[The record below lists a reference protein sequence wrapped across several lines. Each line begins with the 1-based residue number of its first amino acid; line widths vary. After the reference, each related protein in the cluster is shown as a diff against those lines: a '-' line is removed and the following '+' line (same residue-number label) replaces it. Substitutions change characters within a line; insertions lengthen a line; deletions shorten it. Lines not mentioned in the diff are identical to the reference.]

1 VTRIAAVFG
10 RCRCGLSRLTAECV
24 AMLGVL
30 LLIWGATWMQMRQ
43 EYAAIEHETMKETSN
58 LALAFEENIIRSI
71 TAIDQILLIIRGSYA
86 RDAARFDLRNWAHER
101 PFMNDQTMQIA
112 IIGVNGVLLQ
122 SNLGPTPQPVD
133 LHDREHFRVHVATS
147 QDALFISKPVIGRVS
162 GRYSVQLTRKI
173 IGLDSEFL
181 GVVVVSL
188 DPDYL
193 ARFYEHLQL
202 GHGFIALVG
211 LDGYMRAGRPAPD
224 LVGKPLVNSPLLA
237 LAAKIDHGSYQT
249 AVSVMTG
256 QPALV
261 SYRRL
266 ADYPLIVAVGYGTDA
281 EFAPYR
287 LHRFQSI
294 VVGLGLSGLAIGAGL
309 LLARHRR
316 RLTRYQDALTATL
329 GNMSQGIIMVDRDR
343 RVAVINRRVGELL
356 GLPPELMH
364 ENTSFDTIIRWQVEH
379 GEFAAKCGV
388 SVAMDSLL
396 EHGGLDASVPMYERT
411 RPDGSVIEVRTTL
424 LANGGAV
431 RTYTDVT
438 ERNRIVRDLAAARD
452 LAETAGRARSDFL
465 AVMSHEIRT
474 PLNGIIGAT
483 GLLMDGELGAEDA
496 HFVEIIRQS
505 GEHLL
510 QLINNI
516 LDFSRLD
523 ASCIELEEVAF
534 DPCTTIES
542 AVDMVATT
550 ARAKGIR
557 LDVTIIDGVPRRV
570 IGDPGRLRQ
579 VLLNLLGNGVKFT
592 DHGGVHLLASRVA
605 SEAGFVLLAV
615 SVSDTG
621 IGIPND
627 TLPRL
632 FREFTQ
638 VDGSISRRFG
648 GSGLGLAI
656 SRRLV
661 ERMGG
666 SMTVESVP
674 GEGSTFG
681 FRILLREAPAS
692 PPHDARERMV
702 VSGEQRRLRILLVED
717 NGTNRLVATR
727 MLERMGHA
735 VDAVADGYEAVQT
748 VRSVPHDLILM
759 DVMMPG
765 MDGLTATRLIRAAAG
780 PGAKTPIIGLTAN
793 AESGKAAECRAAGM
807 DCVVSKPVTTERLA
821 DALRMVM
828 ADVGVL
834 PDAPPPREW
843 PLFDEQALSVLAE
856 DIGDDGALDV
866 AQLFL
871 AEAPRMAERLERS
884 SIDSGGALLREVHTL
899 ASCAR
904 SVGLLRVGHLAGA
917 IERAMANAEPEPEQL
932 VALRAMLSESVARL
946 SVWTKARMV
955 ETVT

>member
-1 VTRIAAVFG
+1 
-10 RCRCGLSRLTAECV
+10 
-24 AMLGVL
+24 MLGVL
-30 LLIWGATWMQMRQ
+30 LLIWGAIWMQMRQ
-43 EYAAIEHETMKETSN
+43 EYAAIGHETMKETSN

-71 TAIDQILLIIRGSYA
+71 TAIDQVILITRDSYA
-86 RDAARFDLRNWAHER
+86 RDTARSDLRNWAHER
-101 PFMNDQTMQIA
+101 PFMNDQTMQIS

-133 LHDREHFRVHVATS
+133 LHDREHFSVHVGSS
-147 QDALFISKPVIGRVS
+147 QDVLFISKPVIGRVS
-162 GRYSVQLTRKI
+162 GRYSVQFTRKI
-173 IGLDSEFL
+173 IGPDGEFL

-193 ARFYEHLQL
+193 ARFYEALQL
-202 GHGFIALVG
+202 GHGFIMLVG
-211 LDGYMRAGRPAPD
+211 QDGYMRAGRPAPV

-237 LAAKIDHGSYQT
+237 MAARVDHGSYQT
-249 AVSVMTG
+249 AASAITG

-266 ADYPLIVAVGYGTDA
+266 ADYPLIVAVGYGTES

-294 VVGLGLSGLAIGAGL
+294 VGGLGLSVLAIGAGL

-343 RVAVINRRVGELL
+343 RIAVINRRVGELL
-356 GLPPELMH
+356 GLPPDLIH
-364 ENTSFDTIIRWQVEH
+364 ADTTFDAILQWQVEN
-379 GEFAAKCGV
+379 GEFAAQYDV
-388 SVAMDSLL
+388 SIAMDSLL
-396 EHGGLDASVPMYERT
+396 ERGGLDASVPMYERT
-411 RPDGSVIEVRTTL
+411 RPDGSVLEVRTSL

-438 ERNRIVRDLAAARD
+438 ERKRIVRDLAAARD
-452 LAETAGRARSDFL
+452 VAEAAGRARSEFL

-483 GLLMDGELGAEDA
+483 GLLMDGELDTEEA
-496 HFVEIIRQS
+496 HFVEIIRHS

-523 ASCIELEEVAF
+523 ASCIELEAVAF
-534 DPCTTIES
+534 DLRTTIES
-542 AVDMVATT
+542 AVDMVATA
-550 ARAKGIR
+550 ARAKGIG
-557 LDVTIIDGVPRRV
+557 LDVTISDGVPRCV

-592 DHGGVHLLASRVA
+592 ERGGVHLVASRAA
-605 SEAGFVLLAV
+605 SEAGTVRLAV

-621 IGIPND
+621 IGIPD
-627 TLPRL
+627 EALPRL
-632 FREFTQ
+632 FHEFSQ

-674 GEGSTFG
+674 SEGSKFRFG
-681 FRILLREAPAS
+681 ILLREAPAS
-692 PPHDARERMV
+692 PPGDDSRRTV

-727 MLERMGHA
+727 MLERMGHC
-735 VDAVADGYEAVQT
+735 VDAVVDGYEAVQT
-748 VRSVPHDLILM
+748 ARSMPHDLILM

-765 MDGLTATRLIRAAAG
+765 MDGLTATRQIRAGAG
-780 PGAKTPIIGLTAN
+780 SGAKTPIIGLTAN

-807 DCVVSKPVTTERLA
+807 DGVVTKPVTAERLA
-821 DALRMVM
+821 DAMRMVVVDGG
-828 ADVGVL
+828 AP
-834 PDAPPPREW
+834 PDATPQTW
-843 PLFDEQALSVLAE
+843 PLFDDHVLSVLAE

-866 AQLFL
+866 AHLFL
-871 AEAPRMAERLERS
+871 AEAPRMEQRLEQS
-884 SIDSGGALLREVHTL
+884 CAGSVGALLREVHTL

-904 SVGLLRVGHLAGA
+904 SVGLLRVGYLAGE
-917 IERAMANAEPEPEQL
+917 IERAMANAEPEPERL
-932 VALRAMLSESVARL
+932 AALRLVLRESVARL
-946 SVWTKARMV
+946 AVWTNARMV
-955 ETVT
+955 EAVT

>member
-1 VTRIAAVFG
+1 
-10 RCRCGLSRLTAECV
+10 
-24 AMLGVL
+24 MLGVL

-43 EYAAIEHETMKETSN
+43 EYAAIEHEAMKETSN
-58 LALAFEENIIRSI
+58 LALAFEENITRSI
-71 TAIDQILLIIRGSYA
+71 TAIDQVILIVRDSYA

-122 SNLGPTPQPVD
+122 SNLGLTPQPVD
-133 LHDREHFRVHVATS
+133 LHDREHFRVHVGSS
-147 QDALFISKPVIGRVS
+147 QDVLFISKPVIGRVS
-162 GRYSVQLTRKI
+162 GRYSVQFTRKI
-173 IGLDSEFL
+173 IGLDGEFL

-193 ARFYEHLQL
+193 AQFYEALQL
-202 GHGFIALVG
+202 GHGSIMLVG
-211 LDGYMRAGRPAPD
+211 QDGYMRAGRPAPD
-224 LVGKPLVNSPLLA
+224 LIGKPLVNSPLLA
-237 LAAKIDHGSYQT
+237 LAASVDHGSYHT
-249 AVSVMTG
+249 AAGAISG

-266 ADYPLIVAVGYGTDA
+266 ADYPLIVAVGYSTEA
-281 EFAPYR
+281 VFAPYR

-294 VVGLGLSGLAIGAGL
+294 VAGLGLSGLAIGAGL

-316 RLTRYQDALTATL
+316 RLTRYQAALTATL

-343 RVAVINRRVGELL
+343 RVAVINQRVGELL
-356 GLPPELMH
+356 GLPPELMR
-364 ENTSFDTIIRWQVEH
+364 ENTSFDTIISWQVEH
-379 GEFAAKCGV
+379 GEFAAPCDV

-411 RPDGSVIEVRTTL
+411 RPDGSVVEVRTAL

-438 ERNRIVRDLAAARD
+438 ERKRIVRDLAAARD
-452 LAETAGRARSDFL
+452 VAEAAGRARSDFL

-474 PLNGIIGAT
+474 PLNGIICAT
-483 GLLMDGELGAEDA
+483 ALLMDGELDAEEA

-523 ASCIELEEVAF
+523 ASCIELEEVVF
-534 DPCTTIES
+534 DLRSTIAS
-542 AVDMVATT
+542 AVDMVATA

-557 LDVTIIDGVPRRV
+557 LDVTISDGVPRRV

-592 DHGGVHLLASRVA
+592 ERGGVHLLASRVA
-605 SEAGFVLLAV
+605 SEAGFVRLAV

-627 TLPRL
+627 ALPRL
-632 FREFTQ
+632 FHEFSQ

-661 ERMGG
+661 ERMSG
-666 SMTVESVP
+666 SMTVESIP
-674 GEGSTFG
+674 NEGSTFG
-681 FRILLREAPAS
+681 FSILLREARTL
-692 PPHDARERMV
+692 PPDDDSARMV
-702 VSGEQRRLRILLVED
+702 VSGERRRLRILLVED

-727 MLERMGHA
+727 MLERMGHC
-735 VDAVADGYEAVQT
+735 VDAVTDGYEAVQA

-765 MDGLTATRLIRAAAG
+765 MDGITATRLIRSEAG
-780 PGAKTPIIGLTAN
+780 SGAKTPIIGLTAN

-807 DCVVSKPVTTERLA
+807 DSVVTKPVTAVRLA
-821 DALRMVM
+821 DAMRMAVVEDG
-828 ADVGVL
+828 AP
-834 PDAPPPREW
+834 PDALPQTW
-843 PLFDEQALSVLAE
+843 PLFDEHVLNVLAE

-871 AEAPRMAERLERS
+871 AEAPRMEARLQWS

-904 SVGLLRVGHLAGA
+904 SVGLLRVGYLAGA
-917 IERAMANAEPEPEQL
+917 IERVLANATPEPEQL
-932 VALRAMLSESVARL
+932 VALQAMLSESVARL
-946 SVWTKARMV
+946 TVWTDARMV